1 MNKLIHTRKES
12 YFMKKKSSFISVL
25 TMFLAI
31 SFVIIFSRPVKA
43 AADGIVLKANRTYT
57 AYDVTGDGVKD
68 KIRIKTA
75 GYTDDEA
82 YSTLAVSVNGK
93 TAYRLKNTRFY
104 NVIANIYTLKN
115 GQPFLYLYASAENGD
130 GPVCALLK
138 YTNGKF
144 RTALDFTEIMDG
156 YGSHRVGDVISLNGN
171 KIVITES
178 IVSYSLGINAINFT
192 YKYVNGKFV
201 PASKYGSYK
210 EIYSADGN
218 NRCFTVNK
226 NLPAYAKPGTT
237 AVNTILKTG
246 SFAKII
252 KCALINGKM
261 YIQLKCEGEICWIK
275 AMENPPVDDSEQQFM
290 EVRYAG

>member
-1 MNKLIHTRKES
+1 MRKRNN
-12 YFMKKKSSFISVL
+12 FISVF

-31 SFVIIFSRPVKA
+31 GFAIIFSIPVKA
-43 AADGIVLKANRTYT
+43 TANGVQLKANRTYT
-57 AYDVTGDGVKD
+57 AYDVTGDGTKD
-68 KIRIKTA
+68 KIRIRA
-75 GYTDDEA
+75 SNQTDDEA
-82 YSTLAVSVNGK
+82 YSSLTVSVNGK

-115 GQPFLYLYASAENGD
+115 GQPFLYLYAPAENGD

-144 RTALDFTEIMDG
+144 RKALDFTEIMAG
-156 YGSHRVGDVISLNGN
+156 YGNHRIGEVTNLKGN

-201 PASKYGSYK
+201 PTSRYGSYK
-210 EIYSADGN
+210 EIYSADGSS
-218 NRCFTVNK
+218 RYFTVNSD
-226 NLPAYAKPGTT
+226 LPTYTRPDAT
-237 AVNTILKTG
+237 AVNTTLKTG
-246 SFAKII
+246 SLTKII
-252 KCALINGKM
+252 KCALINEKM
-261 YIQLKCEGEICWIK
+261 YIQLECDGEIYWIK
-275 AMENPPVDDSEQQFM
+275 ALENPPISDNERQFM